1 MQMTSN
7 PTVEEVPEYSC
18 YYYNENDPRVCVCG
32 RDKAQCGKR
41 GCVPNLAT
49 TGGKII
55 QFLLSA
61 AIIAMVVFMIIQQLG
76 KAKKKWKRS
85 ARSCSFP
92 GVATLKLSERAN
104 GETACLLLVC
114 MRTRYCFNPPSIIF
128 VKFFWYRRMRQIKCT
143 KAKVFWFLEIP
154 LSTKS
159 A

>member
-76 KAKKKWKRS
+76 KAKKNDPRIAKSKGRLMLKNQN
-85 ARSCSFP
+85 RNNFLF
-92 GVATLKLSERAN
+92 TLC
-104 GETACLLLVC
+104 CL
-114 MRTRYCFNPPSIIF
+114 
-128 VKFFWYRRMRQIKCT
+128 IK
-143 KAKVFWFLEIP
+143 
-154 LSTKS
+154 
-159 A
+159 

>member
-7 PTVEEVPEYSC
+7 PTVEKNPEYSC

-61 AIIAMVVFMIIQQLG
+61 AIIAMVVFMIIQQGG
-76 KAKKKWKRS
+76 KAKKNESVQLVAAPSRAWQPLRKSKWRNS
-85 ARSCSFP
+85 LF
-92 GVATLKLSERAN
+92 ATSLRED
-104 GETACLLLVC
+104 EVLLQSTLNNI
-114 MRTRYCFNPPSIIF
+114 RYLI
-128 VKFFWYRRMRQIKCT
+128 QEDATTKCT
-143 KAKVFWFLEIP
+143 KAKVF
-154 LSTKS
+154 
-159 A
+159 